1 MANDDDVMD
10 EDSETDEFITASENG
25 VEDEDSE
32 EDEFAKQIREPEEIE
47 WGRHGKWGRSKWIRE
62 QMGQQVNEEEDED
75 SEEDELWNT
84 DDMMRIQIGD
94 GGAEY
99 RRELRQLSSR
109 EKQTDSAETIAK
121 RRLYAYQQEQRVRV
135 IALGRYWRRLALQTD
150 ERELELETDAHATE
164 WDETETFDAGR
175 HSMKSC
181 DEEEHEECSG
191 VAAAAAPPDE
201 MTEAEPEV
209 EAEPEPAPVSRREQ
223 LAVMNAEIAQLE
235 RLMETRPAQY
245 LLNAQ
250 TIHVCDRS
258 VLIGEQCCI
267 CLEEIS
273 EDLAKTQCGHQYHLS
288 TQTGV

>member
-1 MANDDDVMD
+1 MGDSESASCWGGASLFVANDDDVMD
-10 EDSETDEFITASENG
+10 EDSETDEFITASENE

-94 GGAEY
+94 GDAEY

-121 RRLYAYQQEQRVRV
+121 RRLYAYQQEQRVRAIV
-135 IALGRYWRRLALQTD
+135 GRYWRRLAVQTN

-201 MTEAEPEV
+201 MRLPEESEAEPAEV
-209 EAEPEPAPVSRREQ
+209 GRTSTTRHRAGRTAHTF
-223 LAVMNAEIAQLE
+223 E
-235 RLMETRPAQY
+235 RFTRF
-245 LLNAQ
+245 
-250 TIHVCDRS
+250 VDRGD
-258 VLIGEQCCI
+258 VGAL
-267 CLEEIS
+267 
-273 EDLAKTQCGHQYHLS
+273 
-288 TQTGV
+288 TGLTAGDT